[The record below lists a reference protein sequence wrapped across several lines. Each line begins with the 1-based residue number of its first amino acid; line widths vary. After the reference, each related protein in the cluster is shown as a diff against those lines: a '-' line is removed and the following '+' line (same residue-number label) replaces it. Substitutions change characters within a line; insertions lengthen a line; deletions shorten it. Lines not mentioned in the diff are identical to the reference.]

1 MIFQECA
8 MHARSVAALFLS
20 LSLLACKGPQATTE
34 ELAEGSAAVVAAP
47 GEGSAAQTE
56 EGTGAAEEASAPAEA
71 EEASTAEV
79 MQDADAGYG
88 GDANPL
94 VANPGARN
102 GLATSPQLRPRLQLN
117 TVRPGGLR
125 PRLDNVQ
132 LQPYRQSVSGS
143 GRANGS
149 MSPSTPQRTMG
160 PTNEQPIVE
169 RRGQVQ

>member
-1 MIFQECA
+1 

-20 LSLLACKGPQATTE
+20 LSLFACKGPQATTE
-34 ELAEGSAAVVAAP
+34 ELAEGSAAIVEAP

-88 GDANPL
+88 GDATNPL
-94 VANPGARN
+94 VANPGAQN

-149 MSPSTPQRTMG
+149 ISPSTPQRTMG

>member
-1 MIFQECA
+1 MISQECA
-8 MHARSVAALFLS
+8 MHARFVAALFVTLS
-20 LSLLACKGPQATTE
+20 LVACKGPQATTE
-34 ELAEGSAAVVAAP
+34 ELAEGSAAVVEAP
-47 GEGSAAQTE
+47 GEASTQAE
-56 EGTGAAEEASAPAEA
+56 EGTGAADEASAPPA

-79 MQDADAGYG
+79 MQDADAGYA

-94 VANPGARN
+94 VANPSAQN